1 MTNNIQH
8 IDSVVQV
15 LKVVKL
21 TLQVLSRRDSN
32 LLRVEATLKFMLK
45 KLKAQ
50 KTDLGIDLDNAMSTR
65 TCRRRSMLSGI
76 MLHLQNA
83 QVT

>member
-1 MTNNIQH
+1 M
-8 IDSVVQV
+8 QV

-50 KTDLGIDLDNAMSTR
+50 KPDLKIDLANPMSTR
-65 TCRRRSMLSGI
+65 TCQRRSMLSGV